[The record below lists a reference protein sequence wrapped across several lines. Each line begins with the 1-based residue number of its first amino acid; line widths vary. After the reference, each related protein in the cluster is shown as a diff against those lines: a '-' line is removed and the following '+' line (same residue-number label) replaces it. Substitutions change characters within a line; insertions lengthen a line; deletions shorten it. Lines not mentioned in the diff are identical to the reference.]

1 MKYYSEVLEVK
12 TWFLGEEKLE
22 KEKNRK
28 KKIGKNFVLNSS
40 YHYSEN
46 VYDSFE

>member
-28 KKIGKNFVLNSS
+28 KKKRKEKKDRWNNTGHVF
-40 YHYSEN
+40 
-46 VYDSFE
+46 

>member
-22 KEKNRK
+22 EKNRK
-28 KKIGKNFVLNSS
+28 KKKKKGKEKKDRWNNTGHVF
-40 YHYSEN
+40 
-46 VYDSFE
+46 

>member
-28 KKIGKNFVLNSS
+28 KKKKKGKEKKDRWNNTGHVF
-40 YHYSEN
+40 
-46 VYDSFE
+46 

>member
-28 KKIGKNFVLNSS
+28 KEKRKERKRKIDGTTREQHVF
-40 YHYSEN
+40 
-46 VYDSFE
+46 